1 VCGENE
7 YISAEKSIGISKVFY
22 IVPKRY
28 LSMMRQF
35 HLGRH
40 KVQQLKGSKALVL
53 PAPWCKISG
62 IQAGDAISMI
72 LTAEGDLVLKAP
84 GKLTCGV
91 EGAKREVPAL

>member
-1 VCGENE
+1 
-7 YISAEKSIGISKVFY
+7 
-22 IVPKRY
+22 
-28 LSMMRQF
+28 MMRQF
-35 HLGRH
+35 HLGQH
-40 KVQQLKGSKALVL
+40 KVQQLKGSKAIVL

-91 EGAKREVPAL
+91 EGAKREAPAL

>member
-1 VCGENE
+1 
-7 YISAEKSIGISKVFY
+7 
-22 IVPKRY
+22 
-28 LSMMRQF
+28 MMRQF

-72 LTAEGDLVLKAP
+72 LTDEGDLVLKAP
-84 GKLTCGV
+84 GN
-91 EGAKREVPAL
+91 EGAGKVNLWG

>member
-1 VCGENE
+1 MPIDARDHSG
-7 YISAEKSIGISKVFY
+7 
-22 IVPKRY
+22 RW
-28 LSMMRQF
+28 RQF
-35 HLGRH
+35 DLGTH

>member
-1 VCGENE
+1 MRRMCGENE
-7 YISAEKSIGISKVFY
+7 YISAEKTIGTSKVFY

-40 KVQQLKGSKALVL
+40 KVQQLKGSKTLVL

-62 IQAGDAISMI
+62 IKAGDAISMI
-72 LTAEGDLVLKAP
+72 LTDEGDLVLKAP
-84 GKLTCGV
+84 GK
-91 EGAKREVPAL
+91 